1 MFIKKIKYSEAI
13 DMSIL
18 DSIKKNKNI
27 YIVGAE
33 MLYEA
38 KAFGTVKKSY
48 SKFPKQFISTPSME
62 NGLSTILAGS
72 AIEGLRPI
80 FINNRCDFL
89 FLAFDAI
96 VNLIAKWKYMFNGNS
111 GNCPIVI
118 RAIIGR
124 GWGQGPT
131 HSQTLHNFLFGLK
144 GIKIFMP
151 ALAQDAYDV
160 IKYSLKANH
169 PSIILENRQL
179 YNETSEL
186 YKSNVKKEPI
196 STFFFRNGKMLIIS
210 SAYTTVQALRVCKI
224 IKKKFNITIS
234 ILNIILVNPL
244 NEKNIIKLVKK
255 FKNILILD
263 SDSTNSNLSNYLF
276 YIIKNNNKKSYIKI
290 IGNAK
295 TPTPASE
302 KLEKLYY
309 LQTREIYL
317 SCLKILKIKKSY
329 KEQKNLNDI
338 KNFDGPY

>member
-13 DMSIL
+13 DESIS

-27 YIVGAE
+27 YVVGAE
-33 MLYEA
+33 MLYKA
-38 KAFGTVKKSY
+38 KAFGTVQKSY

-62 NGLSTILAGS
+62 NGLCTILAGS
-72 AIEGLRPI
+72 AIEGLRPV

-89 FLAFDAI
+89 FLAFDPI

-111 GNCPIVI
+111 GSCPIVI

-131 HSQTLHNFLFGLK
+131 HSQTLYNFLFGLK

-151 ALAQDAYDV
+151 ALAQDAYNV
-160 IKYSLKANH
+160 IRYSLKANH

-179 YNETSEL
+179 YNETSEF
-186 YKSNVKKEPI
+186 YKNNANKEPI
-196 STFFFRNGKMLIIS
+196 STLFFNNGKMLIIS
-210 SAYTTVQALRVCKI
+210 SAYTTVQALRVSKI
-224 IKKKFNITIS
+224 IKKKFNINIS
-234 ILNIILVNPL
+234 ILNIILVNPI
-244 NEKNIIKLVKK
+244 NDKNIIKLTKK
-255 FKNILILD
+255 YKNILILD
-263 SDSTNSNLSNYLF
+263 SDSVNSNLSNYLF
-276 YIIKNNNKKSYIKI
+276 FIIKNNNKKANIKV

-309 LQTREIYL
+309 LQTKDIYL
-317 SCLKILKIKKSY
+317 NCLKMLKIKIYQDKI
-329 KEQKNLNDI
+329 NFTDV

>member
-1 MFIKKIKYSEAI
+1 
-13 DMSIL
+13 
-18 DSIKKNKNI
+18 
-27 YIVGAE
+27 